1 MLVNWRS
8 ANACNLSSNIYFV
21 GFEGSIVH
29 YDGSSFTK
37 IESDTNINLQDI
49 NGTDEIIYITGYNVD
64 NNGHSIALVNE
75 TGIWETD
82 YYSESLFPT
91 NLDLGILGRMYS
103 TFSFMDTTYIIG
115 KGGIMKLSI
124 SDKIE
129 TIVPSNLSFVEGRV
143 PVIIR
148 GNNYNDIVWIDIWGE
163 IVHFNGVS
171 WKLLQDVY
179 NSYPNGQ
186 MRIRSMDYINGIF
199 VGVGS
204 VFVPQEKALI
214 ILGKQVD

>member
-1 MLVNWRS
+1 L
-8 ANACNLSSNIYFV
+8 
-21 GFEGSIVH
+21 GK
-29 YDGSSFTK
+29 D
-37 IESDTNINLQDI
+37 
-49 NGTDEIIYITGYNVD
+49 NG
-64 NNGHSIALVNE
+64 
-75 TGIWETD
+75 
-82 YYSESLFPT
+82 
-91 NLDLGILGRMYS
+91 
-103 TFSFMDTTYIIG
+103 
-115 KGGIMKLSI
+115 KLSI